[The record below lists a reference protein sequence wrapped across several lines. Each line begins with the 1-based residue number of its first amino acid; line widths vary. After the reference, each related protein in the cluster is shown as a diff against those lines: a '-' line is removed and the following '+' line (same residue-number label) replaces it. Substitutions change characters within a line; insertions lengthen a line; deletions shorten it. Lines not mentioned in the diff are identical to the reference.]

1 MGSQDDIF
9 ELKLRRKA
17 DHHHPKQF
25 RVLPMMSMHLH
36 LLIDPTYKHDLG
48 ITFDR

>member
-9 ELKLRRKA
+9 ELKLRRKV
-17 DHHHPKQF
+17 D
-25 RVLPMMSMHLH
+25 VLLKTLRMSMHLH